1 MGAGTVMAE
10 KKKRKHEEAEVV
22 VTYKKRRGRPS
33 GLEPMIAWQI
43 QIGDDH
49 VGYSTS
55 LNGVSSVLY
64 DMGWKVWAYR
74 RTPDKKGRPK
84 FKARVVRFDKE
95 KEL

>member
-1 MGAGTVMAE
+1 MG
-10 KKKRKHEEAEVV
+10 KKREESEVI
-22 VTYKKRRGRPS
+22 VTYKKKRGRPS
-33 GLEPMIAWQI
+33 GINPMIGWHI
-43 QIGDDH
+43 EIDGESL
-49 VGYSTS
+49 GYSTS
-55 LNGVSSVLY
+55 LNGVSSILY

>member
-1 MGAGTVMAE
+1 MS
-10 KKKRKHEEAEVV
+10 KKKHTESEVI

-33 GLEPMIAWQI
+33 GMNPLIAWHI
-43 QIGDDH
+43 VIDDEY
-49 VGYSTS
+49 VGSSST
-55 LNGVSSVLY
+55 LNGVSNVLY

-84 FKARVVRFDKE
+84 FKARIVRFDKE

>member
-1 MGAGTVMAE
+1 M
-10 KKKRKHEEAEVV
+10 
-22 VTYKKRRGRPS
+22 
-33 GLEPMIAWQI
+33 
-43 QIGDDH
+43 
-49 VGYSTS
+49 GYSST
-55 LNGVSSVLY
+55 LNGVSNILY

>member
-1 MGAGTVMAE
+1 MS
-10 KKKRKHEEAEVV
+10 KKKHTESEVI

-33 GLEPMIAWQI
+33 GMNPLIAWHI
-43 QIGDDH
+43 VIDDEY
-49 VGYSTS
+49 VGSSST

-84 FKARVVRFDKE
+84 FKARIVRFDKE

>member
-1 MGAGTVMAE
+1 MS
-10 KKKRKHEEAEVV
+10 KKKHTESEVI

-33 GLEPMIAWQI
+33 GMNPLIAWQI
-43 QIGDDH
+43 VIDDEY
-49 VGYSTS
+49 VGSSST

-84 FKARVVRFDKE
+84 FKARIVRFDKE

>member
-1 MGAGTVMAE
+1 MA
-10 KKKRKHEEAEVV
+10 KKKKHIESEVV
-22 VTYKKRRGRPS
+22 VTYKKKRGRPS
-33 GLEPMIAWQI
+33 GIDPMIAWHI
-43 QIGDDH
+43 EIDGEH
-49 VGYSTS
+49 MGYATS

>member
-1 MGAGTVMAE
+1 
-10 KKKRKHEEAEVV
+10 
-22 VTYKKRRGRPS
+22 
-33 GLEPMIAWQI
+33 
-43 QIGDDH
+43 

-55 LNGVSSVLY
+55 LNGVSSILY

>member
-1 MGAGTVMAE
+1 MS
-10 KKKRKHEEAEVV
+10 KKKHTESEVV

-33 GLEPMIAWQI
+33 GMNPLIAWQI
-43 QIGDDH
+43 VIDDEY
-49 VGYSTS
+49 VGSSST

-84 FKARVVRFDKE
+84 FKARIVRFDKE

>member
-1 MGAGTVMAE
+1 MS
-10 KKKRKHEEAEVV
+10 KKHTESEVI
-22 VTYKKRRGRPS
+22 VTYKKKRSRPS
-33 GLEPMIAWQI
+33 GLDPIVAWHI
-43 QIGDDH
+43 ELDGENM
-49 VGYSTS
+49 GYSST
-55 LNGVSSVLY
+55 LNGVSNILY

>member
-1 MGAGTVMAE
+1 MA
-10 KKKRKHEEAEVV
+10 KKQKHTESEVV
-22 VTYKKRRGRPS
+22 VTYKKKRGRPS
-33 GLEPMIAWQI
+33 GLDPLVAWHI
-43 QIGDDH
+43 ELDGES

-55 LNGVSSVLY
+55 LNGVSSILY

>member
-1 MGAGTVMAE
+1 MT
-10 KKKRKHEEAEVV
+10 KKKHTESEVI

-33 GLEPMIAWQI
+33 GMNPLVAWQI
-43 QIGDDH
+43 VIDDEY
-49 VGYSTS
+49 VGSSST

-84 FKARVVRFDKE
+84 FKARIVRFDKE

>member
-1 MGAGTVMAE
+1 MG
-10 KKKRKHEEAEVV
+10 KKHTESEVI
-22 VTYKKRRGRPS
+22 VTYKKKRGRPV
-33 GLEPMIAWQI
+33 GIEPLIAWQI
-43 QIGDDH
+43 VIDDEY
-49 VGYSTS
+49 VGSSST

-84 FKARVVRFDKE
+84 FKARIVRFDKE

>member
-1 MGAGTVMAE
+1 MS
-10 KKKRKHEEAEVV
+10 KKKHTESEVI

-33 GLEPMIAWQI
+33 GMNPLIAWQI
-43 QIGDDH
+43 VIDDEY
-49 VGYSTS
+49 VGSSST
-55 LNGVSSVLY
+55 LNGVSNVLY

-84 FKARVVRFDKE
+84 FKARIVRFDKE

>member
-1 MGAGTVMAE
+1 MAKN
-10 KKKRKHEEAEVV
+10 KKKHIESEVV
-22 VTYKKRRGRPS
+22 VTYKKKRGRPS
-33 GLEPMIAWQI
+33 GIDPMIAWHI
-43 QIGDDH
+43 EIDGEH
-49 VGYSTS
+49 MGYSST
-55 LNGVSSVLY
+55 LNGVSSILY

>member
-1 MGAGTVMAE
+1 MS
-10 KKKRKHEEAEVV
+10 KKKHKESEVI

-33 GLEPMIAWQI
+33 GMNPLIAWQI
-43 QIGDDH
+43 VIDDKY
-49 VGYSTS
+49 VGSSST

-84 FKARVVRFDKE
+84 FKARIVRFDKE

>member
-1 MGAGTVMAE
+1 MS
-10 KKKRKHEEAEVV
+10 KKKHKESEVI

-33 GLEPMIAWQI
+33 GMNPLIAWQI
-43 QIGDDH
+43 VIDDEY
-49 VGYSTS
+49 VGSSST

-84 FKARVVRFDKE
+84 FKARIVRFDKE